1 MNAGRTTHTSTR
13 REKWLPTMLESVTY
27 CQPPQQILATH
38 RAEAEVA
45 THRFHPIRR
54 KFGVDETLYVGAK
67 SAVSEGQH
75 GHRNPQSPAD
85 SSQDHMNHRMGF

>member
-1 MNAGRTTHTSTR
+1 MPGASTR
-13 REKWLPTMLESVTY
+13 DKQGSATMLKRVTHR
-27 CQPPQQILATH
+27 QPPQQILATH

-45 THRFHPIRR
+45 THRFHPILR
-54 KFGVDETLYVGAK
+54 KFGIDETLHIRAK

-85 SSQDHMNHRMGF
+85 SSQLRENYPMAV

>member
-13 REKWLPTMLESVTY
+13 REKGLPAMLERVTY

-54 KFGVDETLYVGAK
+54 KFGVDETLHVGAK

-85 SSQDHMNHRMGF
+85 SSHNCVNSRMAV